1 MKNGLKPH
9 EEAIIILFCAIIV
22 FIAALWFIQ
31 IAVILALITL
41 IALAI
46 NKFRQKS

>member
-1 MKNGLKPH
+1 MKKGLKPH
-9 EEAIIILFCAIIV
+9 EEAIIILLCSVVV

-41 IALAI
+41 ISLAI
-46 NKFRQKS
+46 NKLRQK